1 MDRPVIDTPYGRI
14 EGTSDGGVT
23 QFLGIPYASP
33 PTGGGRLRS
42 PSPATPWTGVRDATV
57 PGNASLQKLGGNQ
70 TWLYEPLPPTSSDC
84 LYLNVWTPD
93 LGGKAPLFVWFH
105 GGATRNGHG
114 AAGAFHGAHLARR
127 GGVVVVTVNYRLG
140 ALGGLAHPDL
150 VDPVTGTCA
159 NWGLQDK
166 IAALRWIRECAH
178 ALGGDADN
186 LTIAGQS
193 SGAMNVALMAQHAD
207 LDGLFH
213 RMIMQSPPL
222 FQPPM
227 FAELAEAAEYTEAL
241 AESIG
246 VPVSGLT
253 ALECTTLFEAENAFS
268 KSKDVLTRMGR
279 PRTSPVRDGMLVRE
293 WPYHGRP
300 APLPMLIGWN
310 RDEARFWYDLKDA
323 DGSVISPMVAPET
336 EEALVE
342 QVGKLT
348 RLYYP
353 FAAPPQADDV
363 IAAYADPSDPL
374 DVDADAVWNDIYTDL
389 VFRAPIVH
397 YATKHAGTGAPTF
410 AYEFSYPLPSPG
422 KGTPHAFEVP
432 FVFGTT
438 AHPHLARKVGHGDE
452 VASLSN
458 SMMDMWTSFMRTG
471 DPSISR
477 AAPWSPLQPSEPA
490 VMHLVSAGDVGM
502 VPLPRS
508 GQLCCWPAFEGRAQQ
523 E

>member
-1 MDRPVIDTPYGRI
+1 MDRPIIDTPYGRI
-14 EGTSDGGVT
+14 EGTTDDGVT
-23 QFLGIPYASP
+23 QFLGIPYAAP
-33 PTGGGRLRS
+33 PTGRGRLRS
-42 PSPATPWTGVRDATV
+42 PLPVTPWAGVRDATG

-114 AAGAFHGAHLARR
+114 AAGGFHGAHLARR

-178 ALGGDADN
+178 AFGGDADN
-186 LTIAGQS
+186 VTIAGQS
-193 SGAMNVALMAQHAD
+193 SGAMNVALMAQNAD

-213 RMIMQSPPL
+213 RTIMQSPPL

-246 VPVSGLT
+246 VPVAGLA
-253 ALECTTLFEAENAFS
+253 ALECRALFEAENAFS
-268 KSKDVLTRMGR
+268 KSEDVLARMGR

-300 APLPMLIGWN
+300 APLPMLTGWN

-323 DGSVISPMVAPET
+323 GGTVISPMRAPET

-342 QVGKLT
+342 QVGRLI

-353 FAAPPQADDV
+353 FAAPPRATEV
-363 IAAYADPSDPL
+363 IETYTDPSGP
-374 DVDADAVWNDIYTDL
+374 VNTDAVWNDIYTDL
-389 VFRAPIVH
+389 AFRAPIVH
-397 YATKHAGTGAPTF
+397 YATTHASGGPPTF
-410 AYEFSYPLPSPG
+410 AYEFGFPLPHPG
-422 KGTPHAFEVP
+422 KGTPHAAEVP

-438 AHPHLARKVGHGDE
+438 AHPHLARKVGHGAE
-452 VASLSN
+452 VAALSGC
-458 SMMDMWTSFMRTG
+458 MMDMWASFMRSG
-471 DPSISR
+471 DPSTP
-477 AAPWSPLQPSEPA
+477 AAGAWSPLQPSEPA
-490 VMHLVSAGDVGM
+490 VMRIDSADDIGM
-502 VPLPRS
+502 APLPRADR
-508 GQLCCWPAFEGRAQQ
+508 LRCWPAFACGSSAE
-523 E
+523 